1 MNFPP
6 FPPISLNISKLT
18 IDEIDVTKVKFNS
31 ELLDLP
37 LTPIY
42 ILFICIFV
50 LVFIQTII
58 LIVFFHKYRYGD
70 SKRLLFG

>member
-1 MNFPP
+1 MNFPH

>member
-31 ELLDLP
+31 ELSDLP